1 MSDNE
6 LYLYLIGFCV
16 FVLLV
21 YFSSKIT
28 ESREQSKLAKQPYND
43 DKHQASLKCT
53 YIQGISQIFTATFC
67 QLDAN
72 EQNVII
78 QFFDTAKQKVIL
90 EYNKIQS
97 FEPLVGNEVQDYF
110 NFIKGVKIE
119 RQRDMKINYL
129 GIRYK
134 GENGDVEILFSYDDA
149 NTETEYDEYA
159 RNENKKYNEI
169 ALKTSNIFEYVNAR
183 IPKKDE
189 IIVL

>member
-6 LYLYLIGFCV
+6 LYLCLIGSCV
-16 FVLLV
+16 IALLV
-21 YFSSKIT
+21 YFSYKIT
-28 ESREQSKLAKQPYND
+28 KSREQYKLTKPTYND
-43 DKHQASLKCT
+43 DKCQASLKCT

>member
-1 MSDNE
+1 MNR
-6 LYLYLIGFCV
+6 
-16 FVLLV
+16 LL
-21 YFSSKIT
+21 
-28 ESREQSKLAKQPYND
+28 
-43 DKHQASLKCT
+43 
-53 YIQGISQIFTATFC
+53 
-67 QLDAN
+67 
-72 EQNVII
+72 
-78 QFFDTAKQKVIL
+78 
-90 EYNKIQS
+90 
-97 FEPLVGNEVQDYF
+97 GNEVQDYF